1 MTLGLEGLLDELA
14 ERIAAAV
21 VARLEPNG
29 GSRPPAEPD
38 HLLTL
43 TQAAERLGVKPAWL
57 RRHAGTLPFVRRL
70 GHKTVRYSSAAIT
83 RWLAG
88 ARTGSQVLRGPE
100 NPRPTSTIQRRGPI
114 RDPRKARS

>member
-1 MTLGLEGLLDELA
+1 MSPTTLDGLLEQLA
-14 ERIAAAV
+14 ELVAERVAVRLNGRAPAA
-21 VARLEPNG
+21 E
-29 GSRPPAEPD
+29 EPD

-43 TQAAERLGVKPAWL
+43 TRAAERLGVTPSWL